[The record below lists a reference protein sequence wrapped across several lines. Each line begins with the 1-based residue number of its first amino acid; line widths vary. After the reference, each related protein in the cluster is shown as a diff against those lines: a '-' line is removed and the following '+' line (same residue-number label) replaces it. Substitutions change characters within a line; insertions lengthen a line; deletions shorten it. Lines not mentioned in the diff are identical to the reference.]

1 MKKMTV
7 HTLAETLAFR
17 TLAEPDP
24 DREAIGCYTGDLLS
38 WVMGKAKS
46 DEVWVTIMT
55 NLNIVAV
62 ATLTDV
68 SCIVVAEEA
77 EISPDVVKK
86 AAEKGV
92 NLYTSPLSA
101 YELCKALAPLV

>member
-1 MKKMTV
+1 MTV

-24 DREAIGCYTGDLLS
+24 DREALGCYTGDLLS

-62 ATLTDV
+62 ATLADV
-68 SCIVVAEEA
+68 SCVIIAEEA
-77 EISPDVVKK
+77 EIAPDVVAK

-92 NLYTSPLSA
+92 NLYTSQLSTYALCAKLSA
-101 YELCKALAPLV
+101 LV